1 MKTNE
6 SNECLPRF
14 EELCAG
20 FLDGSLE
27 AEERDELLGLL
38 RGDEDLRDE
47 LRRHLL
53 VSGALAR
60 QSPVRE
66 DGVFERSIMGHL
78 TAVRDEAPDAFPA
91 RVVSRLQV
99 LRARRYVV
107 LAAAAVVTLAVP
119 LFWMSRNSGVT
130 GQKAQ
135 AVATLVP
142 QGNGNKASVVHVGDR
157 FQLGA
162 GVTKFEFANGAVLG
176 VEGPADLSIRSGEA
190 VFLAHGRLNAWCPE
204 SAHGFLVET
213 PSTKVID
220 LGTAFGVE
228 TGADGGSD
236 VMVLD
241 GLVKLDNGRD
251 QRHLTSGAAMR
262 AETGGEMR
270 EVPMEPSA
278 FNRTWPVALGIRS
291 TNGEVAAAPAGTS
304 ETIASLE
311 NDDTIFVIPERRDL
325 VVTEPLMV
333 NVVDSGIFR
342 ADAGPFTTQLVLK
355 PVQKIR
361 SYLLR
366 YNPVGKVLDPAG
378 FREFRGSVTF
388 DRPVLGLIV
397 RSPLLNQTDPTFSL
411 APIAMED
418 ENYRKMRGLEL
429 ARPSPADS
437 VVLSEDRYTVEI
449 RWFAG
454 ESVDEIRV
462 ITTDD

>member
-6 SNECLPRF
+6 SNEGLPRF
-14 EELCAG
+14 DDLCAG
-20 FLDGSLE
+20 FLDGTLE

-38 RGDEDLRDE
+38 RGDAGLRDE

-60 QSPVRE
+60 QSPLRE

-78 TAVRDEAPDAFPA
+78 AAIRDEGPDAFPA
-91 RVVSRLQV
+91 RVISRLRV
-99 LRARRYVV
+99 LRVRRYVA
-107 LAAAAVVTLAVP
+107 LAAAAVVALAVP
-119 LFWMSRNSGVT
+119 FFWLSREEGVSGHP
-130 GQKAQ
+130 AE
-135 AVATLVP
+135 AVATLIP
-142 QGNGNKASVVHVGDR
+142 PGTGNEAMIVHVGDR

-162 GVTKFEFANGAVLG
+162 GVSKFEFANGAVLG
-176 VEGPADLSIRSGEA
+176 VEGPADLAIRSGDA

-220 LGTAFGVE
+220 LGTTFGVN

-241 GLVKLDNGRD
+241 GLVRLDNGRD

-262 AETGGEMR
+262 AETGGDLR
-270 EVPMEPSA
+270 EVVMETSA

-291 TNGEVAAAPAGTS
+291 TTGEVAAAPAGTS

-311 NDDTIFVIPERRDL
+311 DDDTVFVIPERRDFAP
-325 VVTEPLMV
+325 TEPLRF
-333 NVVDSGIFR
+333 NVVESGIFR
-342 ADAGPFTTQLVLK
+342 ANALPFNTEVTLE
-355 PVQKIR
+355 PGQKLR

-366 YNPVGKVLDPAG
+366 YNPVGKVLDPAA

-397 RSPLLNQTDPTFSL
+397 RSPLLNRTDRMFSL
-411 APIAMED
+411 APIAVED
-418 ENYRKMRGLEL
+418 ADYRTMRGLEL
-429 ARPSPADS
+429 AHPSPADS

>member
-6 SNECLPRF
+6 SNEGLPRF
-14 EELCAG
+14 DDLCAG
-20 FLDGSLE
+20 FLDGTLDA
-27 AEERDELLGLL
+27 AEREELLGLL
-38 RGDEDLRDE
+38 RGNAGLRDE

-66 DGVFERSIMGHL
+66 DGVFVRSIMGHL
-78 TAVRDEAPDAFPA
+78 ATIRDEAPDAFPA
-91 RVVSRLQV
+91 RVVSRLRV
-99 LRARRYVV
+99 LRARRYVA
-107 LAAAAVVTLAVP
+107 LAAAAVVALAVP
-119 LFWMSRNSGVT
+119 LFWLSRDGVAEHPV
-130 GQKAQ
+130 KAI
-135 AVATLVP
+135 ATLVP
-142 QGNGNKASVVHVGDR
+142 PGNGTKAVVVHVGER

-162 GVTKFEFANGAVLG
+162 GVSKFEFANGAVLG
-176 VEGPADLSIRSGEA
+176 VEGPADLSIRSGDA

-228 TGADGGSD
+228 TGVDGGSD

-241 GLVKLDNGRD
+241 GSVRIDNGRD
-251 QRHLTSGAAMR
+251 QRLLTSGAAMR
-262 AETGGEMR
+262 AETGGGLR
-270 EVPMEPSA
+270 EVAMETSA
-278 FNRTWPVALGIRS
+278 FDRTWPVALGIRS
-291 TNGEVAAAPAGTS
+291 TKGEVASAPAGTS

-311 NDDTIFVIPERRDL
+311 DDDTVFVVPERRDFAP
-325 VVTEPLMV
+325 TEPLRV
-333 NVVDSGIFR
+333 NVVESGIFR
-342 ADAGPFTTQLVLK
+342 ANEGPYNTEVALE
-355 PVQKIR
+355 PGQKIR

-366 YNPVGKVLDPAG
+366 YNPVGKVLDPAA

-397 RSPLLNQTDPTFSL
+397 RSPLLNRTDRMFSL
-411 APIAMED
+411 APIAVED
-418 ENYRKMRGLEL
+418 ANYRTMRGLEL
-429 ARPSPADS
+429 APPSPADS
-437 VVLSEDRYTVEI
+437 VILSEDRYTVEI